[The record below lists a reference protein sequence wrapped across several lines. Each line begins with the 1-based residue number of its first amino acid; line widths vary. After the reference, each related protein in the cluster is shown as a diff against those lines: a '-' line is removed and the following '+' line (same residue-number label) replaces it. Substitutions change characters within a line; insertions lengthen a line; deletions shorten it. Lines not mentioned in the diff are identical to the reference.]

1 MGAHTVIQI
10 NLVQVAGDALAKDVN
25 VKQEL
30 GYKLERL
37 LARIQCTRSGL
48 KPSPRQEEYFTCLF
62 LTERDLPFQKLIWK
76 SRSIKEF
83 F

>member
-10 NLVQVAGDALAKDVN
+10 NLVQVAGDALAKDAN

-37 LARIQCTRSGL
+37 LVRIQCTRSGL
-48 KPSPRQEEYFTCLF
+48 KPLPRQEEY
-62 LTERDLPFQKLIWK
+62 
-76 SRSIKEF
+76 
-83 F
+83 